1 MKLAHESKPWP
12 KVVWVKLIACKLSV
26 AICSRVFPA
35 FGYVH
40 TQLIEAPRSELSP
53 RRCRNM
59 YKFWAWT
66 DERGDNMKSSSTQTN
81 ITFPMPNPQD
91 AKRRKIFF
99 FFFYFFFF
107 CALISF
113 QRFKLKRTFY
123 AYLISNNGEKC
134 WKFKRKILRRI
145 SLPSSAFFLIY
156 FLYLWKRKNVE
167 AN

>member
-1 MKLAHESKPWP
+1 M
-12 KVVWVKLIACKLSV
+12 SV

-53 RRCRNM
+53 HRYRNM

-81 ITFPMPNPQD
+81 ITFPMPKPQD
-91 AKRRKIFF
+91 ANRRKIFF
-99 FFFYFFFF
+99 TLLFLGFF
-107 CALISF
+107 A
-113 QRFKLKRTFY
+113 
-123 AYLISNNGEKC
+123 
-134 WKFKRKILRRI
+134 
-145 SLPSSAFFLIY
+145 PY
-156 FLYLWKRKNVE
+156 FLFNILKSKEPFMLTWFQTIERNVENLSAKYKEEFLCLLVRFSLFTFSICEKEKNVE

>member
-1 MKLAHESKPWP
+1 MKLVHESKPWP
-12 KVVWVKLIACKLSV
+12 KIVRVKLIACKLSV

-81 ITFPMPNPQD
+81 ITFPMPNSHD
-91 AKRRKIFF
+91 AKIHT
-99 FFFYFFFF
+99 FFFF

-113 QRFKLKRTFY
+113 QRFKLERTFY

-134 WKFKRKILRRI
+134 WKFKRKILRI
-145 SLPSSAFFLIY
+145 SLPFSAFFLIY
-156 FLYLWKRKNVE
+156 FLYLWKRKKM
-167 AN
+167 